1 MHCRKKKYINY
12 AVKSFI
18 SSTAWTERTGFV
30 AANATINYFTKNNVH
45 KHIFS
50 IGKQIKKGWISLAK
64 KNNIKLRVS
73 DVIPLCTFFLDYSNK
88 DQLYTF
94 FSKEMLKHKIIAS
107 NSVYVSYAHKK
118 KDIIKYLKIC
128 DKVFSKMNN
137 FVKTK
142 KKMKKSEIRY
152 SGFTRLTRI

>member
-1 MHCRKKKYINY
+1 MH
-12 AVKSFI
+12 
-18 SSTAWTERTGFV
+18 T
-30 AANATINYFTKNNVH
+30 
-45 KHIFS
+45 
-50 IGKQIKKGWISLAK
+50 
-64 KNNIKLRVS
+64 
-73 DVIPLCTFFLDYSNK
+73 
-88 DQLYTF
+88 
-94 FSKEMLKHKIIAS
+94 
-107 NSVYVSYAHKK
+107 KK